1 MGSRIANTRSRSLRL
16 AAIGVIAGVAVVSL
30 PGVAMAIPATDE
42 YTLDYPDAKG
52 EKVAGAVA
60 PKARPSQLTSETRD
74 ALAKSADGKLLAT
87 IATATEVGA
96 PGEGGAEG
104 LAARTALAVEAQ
116 ATTGRPRSWA
126 RRQERPAT
134 HRSRSWS
141 WPWPL
146 SCSLGSWSGHGCV
159 DRGSHPLRLARRLA
173 RVPCFGYKQSFGITQ
188 CSGNGS

>member
-60 PKARPSQLTSETRD
+60 PEARPSQLTSETRD

-96 PGEGGAEG
+96 PGEGGAG
-104 LAARTALAVEAQ
+104 GGGGADDAGSGGTGDDGTPSFVGAAAGATGDAPVPFLVLALAAIVLV
-116 ATTGRPRSWA
+116 GFLVRSRV
-126 RRQERPAT
+126 RRQ
-134 HRSRSWS
+134 
-141 WPWPL
+141 
-146 SCSLGSWSGHGCV
+146 G
-159 DRGSHPLRLARRLA
+159 
-173 RVPCFGYKQSFGITQ
+173 
-188 CSGNGS
+188 